1 MFSGKMM
8 YFTRIKHDTFTFKGI
23 DLYVNHA
30 RLGAATPADENG
42 EHGFLLAVG
51 AER

>member
-8 YFTRIKHDTFTFKGI
+8 YFTRINHDTFTFKGI

-30 RLGAATPADENG
+30 S
-42 EHGFLLAVG
+42 
-51 AER
+51 ERQHQLMKTVSMAFCWL